1 MRIVVAD
8 FVGGFSGGDAI
19 FYEFQQLQAG
29 GVFYAVWEAVEEVA
43 AKVGFLFKSG
53 FWGELEGVEGE

>member
-53 FWGELEGVEGE
+53 F